1 MGDETAIHD
10 PDAVADRPDGP
21 GRVTVACLQ
30 LNSGPDYEPNLRV
43 VGDLARRAAD
53 GGARLIA
60 TPENVGVLATGRSR
74 LLERAFPEP
83 DHPGLAA
90 LRDLARE
97 TGAWMIVGS
106 LPVLVETGRAASRC
120 FLLTPEG
127 KIAARYDKM
136 HMFDVDLPGGETYRE
151 SATYR
156 PGDAA
161 VVAEAPWGAIGLSI
175 CYDLRFP
182 HLYRDLAKTGAGIL
196 SIPSSFTEQTGRAHW
211 HVLVRARAIETGCF
225 VLAPAQVGRHDG
237 NRRTYG
243 HSLIVDPWG
252 GVLADAGETV
262 GVVTAELDL
271 GRVAEARGAIAALG
285 HDRPYALPAAPAR
298 AT

>member
-1 MGDETAIHD
+1 MGDEAAIHD

-43 VGDLARRAAD
+43 VGELARRAAD
-53 GGARLIA
+53 AGARLIA

-127 KIAARYDKM
+127 GIAARYDKM
-136 HMFDVDLPGGETYRE
+136 HMFDVQVSAEETYRE
-151 SATYR
+151 SRNFA
-156 PGDAA
+156 PGDRA
-161 VVAEAPWGAIGLSI
+161 VVARAAGAMLGLTV

-182 HLYRDLAKTGAGIL
+182 ALYRALAQAGAQVL
-196 SIPSSFTEQTGRAHW
+196 TIPSAFSPGTGPAHW
-211 HVLVRARAIETGCF
+211 QPLLQARAIETGCF
-225 VLAPAQVGRHDG
+225 VVAPAQTGIHPARHGRSRKTH
-237 NRRTYG
+237 G
-243 HSLIVDPWG
+243 HAMVVSPWG
-252 GVLADAGETV
+252 EVLLDAGTQT
-262 GVVTAELDL
+262 GVFPLDIDL
-271 GRVAEARGAIAALG
+271 AAVEDARRKVPSLQ
-285 HDRPYALPAAPAR
+285 HDRAFVGPA
-298 AT
+298 